1 MDISQ
6 ESQEERFQRRDNGEE
21 AEKVGDYG
29 NALSRKEA
37 TEELLGCVV
46 HSEEEAYKLYCDYGH
61 RIGFSVRKGKQSYFI
76 GTKNIRT
83 KDYYCSKEG
92 LKYDEP
98 VTEANFNRPD
108 TRTNC
113 KAMIRF
119 RVDEKGRWTVIRF
132 VPEHNHQLAKPGER
146 YMLRSAKSLAVG
158 KSGVIDP
165 LASTE
170 SHPVNGLSDAIEG
183 NIAENPGYTIRDC
196 YNQVNIQGITIIEA
210 GDSQSLVSYFKHRT
224 NEEGMFYWD
233 VQVDQE
239 GRMTNFFYR
248 DGKSRNDYDCF
259 GDAVI
264 FDTTCRTNK
273 YNLICAPFV
282 GVNHH
287 WQNVVF
293 GCAFLLDESVASYVW
308 VFKSFLESMGG
319 QSPKS
324 IFTDQDE
331 AIMQAIEQVF
341 PNTQHCFSYWHILK
355 NAQSHLG
362 ALYTSQPFQNM
373 FMKCMQGSDSEPEFE
388 ESWKAMLHE
397 YKLED
402 NSWLIDLY
410 RYRHKWCSAFNK
422 DTFDGGINSSQW
434 GEVSN
439 NILSGISDE
448 STSLTR
454 FALLLEKVV
463 KALRRNESEEDFRC
477 SQTAPVRAVKHSTV
491 LKQAAESYTHR
502 IYKLFEAEFLD
513 GCGATSCYQTSSG
526 RNLLR
531 FEITMQGRGSKV
543 WAVLDTSTM
552 EASCGCRKFERM
564 GLLCSH
570 ALKAF
575 SLQNV
580 DTIPEKYILKRWTKD
595 ARRSMYKLTEDGATH
610 QECTEAELAYR
621 NRAMQYTYNLIMKS
635 QELEESRKIFWD
647 SLETGEKALE
657 VFFEMRNLRTQAAKD
672 ASKREKKKKS
682 PSKGP
687 ITKKA
692 KQVSTS
698 SSTGRELVVQ
708 TNEHQFHTAQD
719 NQGNAT
725 IGRPFYYQAFPNTP
739 VQPNQIFM
747 HPNMHPMPLCTP
759 QDLSAY
765 VSMRPNANFGGA
777 KNI

>member
-1 MDISQ
+1 MDSSQ
-6 ESQEERFQRRDNGEE
+6 DSQEERHQRRENGEE
-21 AEKVGDYG
+21 TEKAADYG
-29 NALSRKEA
+29 SALSRKEA
-37 TEELLGCVV
+37 TEELLGCIV
-46 HSEEEAYKLYCDYGH
+46 HSEEEAYRLYCDYGH

-132 VPEHNHQLAKPGER
+132 VPVHNHQLAKPGER
-146 YMLRSAKSLAVG
+146 HMLRSAKSLAFG

-165 LASTE
+165 SASTE
-170 SHPVNGLSDAIEG
+170 SHPINGFSDTIEG
-183 NIAENPGYTIRDC
+183 DTADNSGYTIREC
-196 YNQVNIQGITIIEA
+196 YNQVGMQGITVIEA
-210 GDSQSLVSYFKHRT
+210 GDGQSLVSYFKRRT

-248 DGKSRNDYDCF
+248 DGKCRNDYGCF
-259 GDAVI
+259 GDAII
-264 FDTTCRTNK
+264 FDTTYRTNK

-282 GVNHH
+282 GVDHH

-308 VFKSFLESMGG
+308 LFKSFLESMGG
-319 QSPKS
+319 KSPKS

-331 AIMQAIEQVF
+331 AIMQAVEQVSLTHTLLF
-341 PNTQHCFSYWHILK
+341 LLAYSEECTISFSSL
-355 NAQSHLG
+355 N
-362 ALYTSQPFQNM
+362 TSQAFQHL
-373 FMKCMQGSDSEPEFE
+373 FMQGSDSEEDFE
-388 ESWKAMLHE
+388 ESWTAMLRE
-397 YKLED
+397 YKLQD
-402 NSWLIDLY
+402 NSWLNDLH
-410 RYRHKWCSAFNK
+410 RFRHKWCSALNK

-448 STSLTR
+448 NTSLTR

-463 KALRRNESEEDFRC
+463 KDLRRNESEEDFRC

-513 GCGATSCYQTSSG
+513 GCGATSCHETSSG
-526 RNLLR
+526 GNLLR

-543 WAVLDTSTM
+543 WAVALDTSTM
-552 EASCGCRKFERM
+552 EITCGCRKFERM

-570 ALKAF
+570 ALKVF
-575 SLQNV
+575 TLQNV
-580 DTIPEKYILKRWTKD
+580 DTIPEKYVLKRWTKD
-595 ARRSMYKLTEDGATH
+595 ARRSMFKLAQDDSTQ

-621 NRAMQYTYNLIMKS
+621 NRAMQYAYNLIMKS

-657 VFFEMRNLRTQAAKD
+657 VFFEMRNMRTQAAKD
-672 ASKREKKKKS
+672 ASNREKKKKK

-687 ITKKA
+687 NSKKA
-692 KQVSTS
+692 KQAPAAS
-698 SSTGRELVVQ
+698 SAGLELIVQ
-708 TNEHQFHTAQD
+708 TNEHQYQPSQD
-719 NQGNAT
+719 AQGNAT
-725 IGRPFYYQAFPNTP
+725 IGRPYYYQQAFPTAP
-739 VQPNQIFM
+739 IQPNQMYM
-747 HPNMHPMPLCTP
+747 HPNVHTMPLCTS
-759 QDLSAY
+759 QDHLPAY
-765 VSMRPNANFGGA
+765 AAIRPNSNFGGA